1 MIPARRVTS
10 LKKTALVLAICL
22 FTLLIVLPAT
32 YSVNNS
38 TSNTVL
44 MDRALRADGDPM
56 PPFPPKP
63 PGSYLNTLAADGD
76 PMPPFPPKPPASYS
90 NTFVADGDPM
100 PPFPPKP
107 PSELAA

>member
-1 MIPARRVTS
+1 M
-10 LKKTALVLAICL
+10 KNTALFLAICI
-22 FTLLIVLPAT
+22 FALLIVLPAT
-32 YSVNNS
+32 YSVNNA

-56 PPFPPKP
+56 
-63 PGSYLNTLAADGD
+63 S
-76 PMPPFPPKPPASYS
+76 PFPPKPPASFL
-90 NTFVADGDPM
+90 NTLVADGDPM